1 MAKKENKNVHEVTI
15 KIEGESWE
23 KALDRVFKEKQKTV
37 KVDGFRKGKVP
48 RSVFEKKFGKESL
61 YFDAANAVLEEAYT
75 KVMTDSKLIPVVQP
89 AVDIKDIT
97 DKGVEF
103 IFRIVTKPEVK
114 VKKYKGLGVKP
125 EKVKVTKEEIEHEL
139 GHLLERYTELV
150 TKEGKVENGDVAII
164 DFEGFKDGV
173 AFDGGKGEN
182 YSLEIGSNTFIP
194 GFEEQIIGMKTGD
207 EKDLKV
213 TFPEDYGAADL
224 AGAPVVFKV
233 KVNEIKEK
241 KERELDEDFFE
252 DLGMDGIDSEEKL
265 KEEIKKS
272 LEAQKEMDAENKYVD
287 TLLETVSKNV
297 DVLNV
302 KLDKNNIIVKL
313 SQNGFYPAY
322 HMNKKNWISI
332 VLDETLSDEIIM
344 ECIRES
350 YHFSLGNNTEKS
362 QKEWIV
368 PANPKYYDIQS
379 TYVEGSIQHWKQSS
393 NIQVGDIVYIYVGA
407 PVSAI
412 LYQCEVLKCNIP
424 YSYHEEKIHISKMI
438 EIKVLKVYDND
449 FLPFSKLKEYQI
461 NAVRGPRFM
470 PKLLSDY
477 IKKHERCDS

>member
-61 YFDAANAVLEEAYT
+61 YFDAANAVLEEAYA

-297 DVLNV
+297 DVDIPEEMVEEEVDRLMTRFEEQMKMQGISLDIYYQFTNSDEKALRDQMEKEAYNNV
-302 KLDKNNIIVKL
+302 LYRLMLEEV
-313 SQNGFYPAY
+313 
-322 HMNKKNWISI
+322 MNLEKIKVSMEEAEKEAEELAKKYQMEKEEFLKQFGGLELVQYDLEMRKVI
-332 VLDETLSDEIIM
+332 ETL
-344 ECIRES
+344 
-350 YHFSLGNNTEKS
+350 
-362 QKEWIV
+362 KEL
-368 PANPKYYDIQS
+368 NK
-379 TYVEGSIQHWKQSS
+379 
-393 NIQVGDIVYIYVGA
+393 
-407 PVSAI
+407 
-412 LYQCEVLKCNIP
+412 
-424 YSYHEEKIHISKMI
+424 
-438 EIKVLKVYDND
+438 
-449 FLPFSKLKEYQI
+449 
-461 NAVRGPRFM
+461 
-470 PKLLSDY
+470 
-477 IKKHERCDS
+477 